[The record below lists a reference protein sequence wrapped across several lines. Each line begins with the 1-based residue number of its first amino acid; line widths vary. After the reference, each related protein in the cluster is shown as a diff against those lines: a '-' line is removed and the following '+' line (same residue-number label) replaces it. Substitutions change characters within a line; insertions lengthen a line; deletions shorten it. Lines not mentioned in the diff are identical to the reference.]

1 MGYRQSY
8 RHFGS
13 SSQSLYEPSNWD
25 RYVTGFDWGTDRCLR
40 NAFESHICYSEMLTQ
55 AHYVYGWD
63 KNAVYHLIAQSR
75 PLAQKASS
83 SEFWK
88 GVQKDFLNWVKETGY
103 YIQDFPN
110 WKNVLNMMD
119 TSTNN
124 AFNYEK
130 IKKDADNIL
139 SNTAKK
145 TGNDLW
151 SMWIDNVPKEY
162 RIIAYVLAGGAV
174 LAYTY
179 PILTVTFRGIG
190 GAVRGVKKVR
200 QRRKAKR
207 IEQKSK

>member
-1 MGYRQSY
+1 MSY
-8 RHFGS
+8 YQPYGIFRETS
-13 SSQSLYEPSNWD
+13 ETLYTPSNWD
-25 RYVTGFDWGTDRCLR
+25 KYVTGFDWGTDRCLR

-63 KNAVYHLIAQSR
+63 KNAVYHLINRSR
-75 PLAQKASS
+75 SLVNEKSS
-83 SEFWK
+83 FDFWK
-88 GVQKDFLNWVKETGY
+88 GVQRDFLNWVKETGY

-124 AFNYEK
+124 AFNYAK
-130 IKKDADNIL
+130 IKDDAENIL

-145 TGNDLW
+145 TGEDLW
-151 SMWIDNVPKEY
+151 TMWLGNVPKEY
-162 RIIAYVLAGGAV
+162 RIIAYIFAGGTI

-179 PILTVTFRGIG
+179 PILSVAFRGIG
-190 GAVRGVKKVR
+190 GAVRGLSKVR
-200 QRRKAKR
+200 QKSKAKM

>member
-1 MGYRQSY
+1 MSYRQSY

-25 RYVTGFDWGTDRCLR
+25 RYITGFDWGTDRCLR

-63 KNAVYHLIAQSR
+63 KGAVLHLINRSR
-75 PLAQKASS
+75 PLAQKSSS

-88 GVQKDFLNWVKETGY
+88 GVQKDFLKWVKETGY

-119 TSTNN
+119 NSTNN
-124 AFNYEK
+124 AFNYAK
-130 IKKDADNIL
+130 VKKDAENIL
-139 SNTAKK
+139 ANTASK
-145 TGNDLW
+145 TGQDLW
-151 SMWIDNVPKEY
+151 SMWLSNVPKEY

-179 PILTVTFRGIG
+179 PILTVAVRGVG
-190 GAVRGVKKVR
+190 GVVRGVKKVS